1 MQELLRNKI
10 SMNKRGQLG
19 MDVAKSFM
27 LGLMTLLII
36 GVTVLIV
43 LNSLG
48 DTTVVSGDN
57 DTVSVIGN
65 GSEGI
70 VDFFSSTGTWL
81 SLLGVVVIILIIAV
95 VISVVNRFG
104 GGRTS
109 V

>member
-1 MQELLRNKI
+1 MESILERK
-10 SMNKRGQLG
+10 KGQLG

-27 LGLMTLLII
+27 LGLMTLLVI

-48 DTTVVSGDN
+48 ETSVISGDA
-57 DTVSVIGN
+57 DATAVIGN

-70 VDFFSSTGTWL
+70 TDFFSNTTTWL
-81 SLLGVVVIILIIAV
+81 ALLGVVVIILIIAI

-104 GGRTS
+104 GGRTT